1 MGAFGFTPYQV
12 VAVFALQIVMPA
24 LAACLV
30 GVTAG
35 TLASQ
40 PLLANSSH
48 ALGLAYTPTFSI
60 GLDLLLFAG
69 GILVVAVAPAG
80 PPLRAGLLKPIVA
93 ITKASPPRGAGGH
106 PPPRPPGPFRL
117 PTPACPGLGDP

>member
-69 GILVVAVAPAG
+69 GILVVAAAASV
-80 PPLRAGLLKPIVA
+80 PPLRPGLLEPIVA
-93 ITKASPPRGAGGH
+93 ITKVTPPPGAGGRTLPRRAAPLSV
-106 PPPRPPGPFRL
+106 PP
-117 PTPACPGLGDP
+117 AA